1 MASFCHKRVS
11 TLGKVTGC
19 SALGACAG
27 TGGAPAAGVQALA
40 QGPRP
45 GTPWRGLSPHSRPV
59 AVETSDHKREL
70 VVRTESWTAWIS
82 LICLLQTQNI

>member
-11 TLGKVTGC
+11 TPGKVTGC

-40 QGPRP
+40 QGPRH
-45 GTPWRGLSPHSRPV
+45 GGVCPHTTAQWLSRPQI
-59 AVETSDHKREL
+59 TN
-70 VVRTESWTAWIS
+70 ESLSSAQS
-82 LICLLQTQNI
+82 RGQHGSH